1 MEENIIE
8 QPNLEPEIQNVQE
21 KEISETQEGSILG
34 RFKDVKTLTDAYTS
48 LQAEFTRKCQ
58 KLADFQR
65 EKDENAI
72 FYKEKSLDEVLKDE
86 QDKDKYKKEVAEIL
100 SNNEQLNNL
109 PNKYLVAFK
118 ILEESN
124 KKTTSKLNDPEFID
138 KYIESN
144 PEIKNKIISEY
155 LSRLNNISS
164 APKVISGN
172 STNIFFSPNENKPK
186 NLKEAGDIFHKMLN

>member
-34 RFKDVKTLTDAYTS
+34 RFKDVKTLADAYTS

-72 FYKEKSLDEVLKDE
+72 FYKENSLDEILKDE
-86 QDKDKYKKEVAEIL
+86 QDKDKYKKEVTEIL
-100 SNNEQLNNL
+100 SLN
-109 PNKYLVAFK
+109 K
-118 ILEESN
+118 
-124 KKTTSKLNDPEFID
+124 
-138 KYIESN
+138 
-144 PEIKNKIISEY
+144 
-155 LSRLNNISS
+155 
-164 APKVISGN
+164 
-172 STNIFFSPNENKPK
+172 
-186 NLKEAGDIFHKMLN
+186 

>member
-100 SNNEQLNNL
+100 SLNKDFDNL
-109 PNKYLVAFK
+109 PQKNLIAFK
-118 ILEESN
+118 IVKGIEKEL
-124 KKTTSKLNDPEFID
+124 TSKLADQEFID
-138 KYIESN
+138 KYINEN
-144 PEIKNKIISEY
+144 DNLKNKIISDY
-155 LSRLNNISS
+155 LSNLNNISS
-164 APKVISGN
+164 SPKIINGN
-172 STNIFFSPNENKPK
+172 SNSVFFAPNKNPK
-186 NLKEAGDIFHKMLN
+186 SLKEAGEIFSRMLN